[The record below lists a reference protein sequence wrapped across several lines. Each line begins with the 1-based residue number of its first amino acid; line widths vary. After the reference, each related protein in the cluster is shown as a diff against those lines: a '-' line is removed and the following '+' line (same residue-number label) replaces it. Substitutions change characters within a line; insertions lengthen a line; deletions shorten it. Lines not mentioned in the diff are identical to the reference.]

1 MCEFPGGTKTGP
13 SLISLKQ
20 DVIGK
25 MTTAQ
30 LAEVFSDNCYVHT
43 STFYGL
49 VLLNF
54 HYRGAMKI
62 RDEIVRKVRETA
74 QGMHT
79 KSESLLH
86 QEFIVTDKSLSPIG
100 SASLLILQSH
110 LNLSVT

>member
-1 MCEFPGGTKTGP
+1 
-13 SLISLKQ
+13 
-20 DVIGK
+20 

-30 LAEVFSDNCYVHT
+30 LAEVFSDNCYVDT
-43 STFYGL
+43 STFHGL

>member
-1 MCEFPGGTKTGP
+1 MKFSTSFLTVSLGEFQGGTKTGP

-43 STFYGL
+43 STFHGL

-54 HYRGAMKI
+54 HYRGAMK
-62 RDEIVRKVRETA
+62 
-74 QGMHT
+74 
-79 KSESLLH
+79 
-86 QEFIVTDKSLSPIG
+86 
-100 SASLLILQSH
+100 
-110 LNLSVT
+110 N